1 MSKSKQLDE
10 IVSII
15 EAYAETGHKFAKV
28 ILGRM
33 EQDKPLTRLE
43 QMSIKKM
50 IDDYEAVVA

>member
-15 EAYAETGHKFAKV
+15 EAYAETGHRFAKV
-28 ILGRM
+28 ILERM
-33 EQDKPLTRLE
+33 AEDKPLTSLE

-50 IDDYEAVVA
+50 IDDYEAAVA